1 MNHSLM
7 LAAGNTYY
15 RCYTTGNF
23 SSDSQY
29 IQTRNS
35 LLSALADGVKDQGGF
50 YRFTAG
56 VYPPTPVPDCL
67 GLCRKDLISSDDCY
81 DCISKSA
88 SDLSQNCPVQK
99 QIVAW
104 GADADCMVQCIP
116 PATLKPQKDDT
127 YPSEHACN
135 ATGVSAVN
143 LSRFGGTLANVT
155 AKLAFKVAAEGTS
168 SSFPSGYNEPQYFAT
183 EEAKF
188 GDRQTIY
195 AGGYCLPSLSA
206 SGCTACLNYAAN
218 QSDKYCNGKSG
229 ASIFTP
235 GCALRFEL
243 YPFYKST
250 KSVAASPPV
259 SPSSNTRKKS
269 RANNRIAVFTIILP
283 IISVV
288 TLLVL
293 IIGTRMILKRRKQH
307 WDHKDD
313 IVGAGSIESCF
324 EFSFKTIRS
333 ATNDFSESNKL
344 GQGGFGVVYRGKASK
359 WPASCDPHRRENLT
373 WKIRFN
379 IIEGITRGLLYLH
392 EESQLRI
399 IHRDLKASNILL
411 DAGYMPPEYAKYGKI
426 STKVDV
432 FSFGVLLLEIVTG
445 RKNSASDNPRRLEH
459 LLSKAWK
466 CWKEGQ
472 LLELIDPML
481 LREDGQVNDITRC
494 IHIGLLCVQEN
505 VGCRPIM
512 KDVVLVLEGC
522 SQSLPSLSEPAYL
535 MEIVSGEPSVST
547 MEKNL
552 ASRSHASDT
561 DQATSGLSS
570 LSSAGFTSA
579 GDLSSSWVS
588 PSKDF
593 AFGFQEIQPG
603 NFLLAIW
610 FNQIPEKTI
619 AWCANRDHLV
629 LSGSKV
635 EFTTDKGLTL
645 TNSDGLEI
653 WRAKLVSNGSSD
665 GERLSYAAILD
676 TGNFIL
682 ANQASAILWQSFDEP
697 TDTLLPTQVLNLGG
711 QLISPRNGSIVTD
724 MFSNELS
731 EKQVIY
737 QRVILEFDGVLR
749 HYVYKNS
756 SSITGGGWSIKSFA
770 PDNICTAVI
779 QQTGSGVCGYN
790 SYCKLE
796 YDSKPH
802 CICPSGYTV
811 LDPEDEMSGCF
822 QSFLPQSCDKTTP
835 ENNRFD
841 FKMLK
846 DVDWPLSDYEHFQ
859 NVSIDWCREACLAD
873 CFCAVGI
880 FRKNG
885 DCWKKKLPLSNGKND
900 RSVDRTTFIKV
911 RISSGFK
918 ERRYNRV
925 KKVLT
930 ALLATSGSANI
941 VLLGTVIGF
950 YFFAHRKKPK
960 VSGNYSVRSFR
971 YKELNEAT
979 NGFNEELG
987 RGAFGVVYKGFIS
1000 DQLGTQTPIA
1010 VKKLDALSQNADKEF
1025 KAEVN
1030 SIGHTHHKNLVKLV
1044 GFCEEEEHRML
1055 VYEFM
1060 SNGTLSDFLYQ
1071 PPKPTWEKRLRIAQ
1085 GIARGLFYLH
1095 EDCST
1100 QVIHCDIKPQN
1111 ILLDDD
1117 HNARISDFG
1126 LAKLLRLDQTQTNTA
1141 PRGTRGYVAPE
1152 WFKNMPIT
1160 AKVDVYSIGILLLE
1174 IICCQR
1180 NVQGENNEE
1189 EGVFLLTDWAFDCY
1203 QMETIDELVKDDT
1216 EALNDKKRLERMVK
1230 ICIWCIQEDPCLR
1243 PTMRRVV
1250 EMLEGLV
1257 QVPEP
1262 PCPTS
1267 YSTSETT

>member
-1 MNHSLM
+1 MALP
-7 LAAGNTYY
+7 LPYLIFIFI
-15 RCYTTGNF
+15 CIFLPFPTTAQAYNN
-23 SSDSQY
+23 
-29 IQTRNS
+29 IT
-35 LLSALADGVKDQGGF
+35 
-50 YRFTAG
+50 
-56 VYPPTPVPDCL
+56 L
-67 GLCRKDLISSDDCY
+67 G
-81 DCISKSA
+81 
-88 SDLSQNCPVQK
+88 
-99 QIVAW
+99 
-104 GADADCMVQCIP
+104 
-116 PATLKPQKDDT
+116 
-127 YPSEHACN
+127 
-135 ATGVSAVN
+135 
-143 LSRFGGTLANVT
+143 
-155 AKLAFKVAAEGTS
+155 
-168 SSFPSGYNEPQYFAT
+168 SF
-183 EEAKF
+183 
-188 GDRQTIY
+188 
-195 AGGYCLPSLSA
+195 
-206 SGCTACLNYAAN
+206 
-218 QSDKYCNGKSG
+218 
-229 ASIFTP
+229 
-235 GCALRFEL
+235 
-243 YPFYKST
+243 
-250 KSVAASPPV
+250 
-259 SPSSNTRKKS
+259 
-269 RANNRIAVFTIILP
+269 
-283 IISVV
+283 
-288 TLLVL
+288 
-293 IIGTRMILKRRKQH
+293 
-307 WDHKDD
+307 
-313 IVGAGSIESCF
+313 
-324 EFSFKTIRS
+324 
-333 ATNDFSESNKL
+333 
-344 GQGGFGVVYRGKASK
+344 
-359 WPASCDPHRRENLT
+359 
-373 WKIRFN
+373 
-379 IIEGITRGLLYLH
+379 
-392 EESQLRI
+392 
-399 IHRDLKASNILL
+399 LKA
-411 DAGYMPPEYAKYGKI
+411 
-426 STKVDV
+426 
-432 FSFGVLLLEIVTG
+432 
-445 RKNSASDNPRRLEH
+445 
-459 LLSKAWK
+459 
-466 CWKEGQ
+466 
-472 LLELIDPML
+472 
-481 LREDGQVNDITRC
+481 
-494 IHIGLLCVQEN
+494 
-505 VGCRPIM
+505 
-512 KDVVLVLEGC
+512 
-522 SQSLPSLSEPAYL
+522 
-535 MEIVSGEPSVST
+535 
-547 MEKNL
+547 
-552 ASRSHASDT
+552 
-561 DQATSGLSS
+561 
-570 LSSAGFTSA
+570 
-579 GDLSSSWVS
+579 GDSSSSWVS

-593 AFGFQEIQPG
+593 AFGFKEIEPG
-603 NFLLAIW
+603 SFLLAIW

-619 AWCANRDHLV
+619 TWCANRDHLV

-635 EFTTDKGLTL
+635 ELTTDKGLTL

-653 WRAKLVSNGSSD
+653 WRAKLVSNGSSR

-676 TGNFIL
+676 TGNFML
-682 ANQASAILWQSFDEP
+682 ATQASAILWQSFDEP

-711 QLISPRNGSIVTD
+711 KLIARFTEKNYSGGRFSFTLLRDGNAALYTTHFPLYNSLNEYYLSYKEVGHQVVFNQSGVLYLVARNGSIVTD

-749 HYVYKNS
+749 HYVYKKS
-756 SSITGGGWSIKSFA
+756 SSLTGGGWSIKSFA

-779 QQTGSGVCGYN
+779 QKTGSGVCGYN
-790 SYCKLE
+790 SYCKLGN
-796 YDSKPH
+796 DSKPH
-802 CICPSGYTV
+802 CICPPGYTV

-841 FKMLK
+841 FKVLK

-859 NVSIDWCREACLAD
+859 NVSIDWCREVCLAD

-880 FRKNG
+880 FRESR
-885 DCWKKKLPLSNGKND
+885 DCWKKKLPLTNGKD
-900 RSVDRTTFIKV
+900 DGSVGRTAFIKV
-911 RISSGFK
+911 RISSGFN
-918 ERRYNRV
+918 ERQYNRI

-941 VLLGTVIGF
+941 VLLGIVVIGF
-950 YFFAHRKKPK
+950 YFFEHRKNPK
-960 VSGNYSVRSFR
+960 VSGNYSVRSFS

-979 NGFNEELG
+979 NRFNEELG

-1055 VYEFM
+1055 VYEYM

-1160 AKVDVYSIGILLLE
+1160 AKVDVYSFGILLLE

-1189 EGVFLLTDWAFDCY
+1189 EGVILLTDWAFDCY

-1230 ICIWCIQEDPCLR
+1230 ICIWCIQDDPCLR
-1243 PTMRRVV
+1243 PTTRRVV